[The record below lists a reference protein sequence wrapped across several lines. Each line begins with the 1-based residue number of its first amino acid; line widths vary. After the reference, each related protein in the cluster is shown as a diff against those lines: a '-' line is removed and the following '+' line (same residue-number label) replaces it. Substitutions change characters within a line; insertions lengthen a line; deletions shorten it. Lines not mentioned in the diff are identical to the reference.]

1 MEKEFTL
8 LLAFSPA
15 MLGVENFIKQDG
27 IKISGG
33 EKQEEIKAPFSAS
46 F

>member
-15 MLGVENFIKQDG
+15 MPGVENFIKQDG

-33 EKQEEIKAPFSAS
+33 EKQEEIKAPFPAS